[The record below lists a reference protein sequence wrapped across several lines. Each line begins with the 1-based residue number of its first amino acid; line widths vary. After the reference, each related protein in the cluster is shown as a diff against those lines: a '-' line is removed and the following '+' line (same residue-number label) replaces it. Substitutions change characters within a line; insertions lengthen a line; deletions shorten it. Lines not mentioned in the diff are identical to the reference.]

1 MVISIKNL
9 MKHYEDQLVLDR
21 INLEIKEGEI
31 FGILGPAASGKTTLM
46 QCLLAITTYDKG
58 SIKLFDEPISP
69 AKNAVKKRIGVCFD
83 EDAFFETLNI
93 YDNLFYFTNLYLKDK
108 IQSQEAVEEVLSFL
122 EMKEMKKMLAGKLD
136 HEKRRLLNLACGI
149 AHKPDLLIV
158 DGGVGNI
165 DMKIRE
171 RILRKLQELKKHGM
185 TILYLTHSV
194 EDVEDICDRIAILD
208 GGRILASGTKEE
220 LKKSISLGEKSR
232 IRVYHIEEE
241 QLREIRQIPGVFY
254 TGYEKEIL
262 TVKSKKGRNN
272 LIHILQYLQKQDI
285 ATGEIISEMPTLYDV
300 FWEMTGKPYGDKVIR
315 TGGE

>member
-21 INLEIKEGEI
+21 INLEVQEGEI
-31 FGILGPAASGKTTLM
+31 FGILGPTASGKTTLM
-46 QCLLAITTYDKG
+46 QCMLAITTYDKG
-58 SIKLFDEPISP
+58 SIKIFDEPVSP
-69 AKNAVKKRIGVCFD
+69 TKYSVKQRIGVCFD

-108 IQSQEAVEEVLSFL
+108 IKSQEAVENVLSFL
-122 EMKEMKKMLAGKLD
+122 ELKEAKKMMAGKLD
-136 HEKRRLLNLACGI
+136 NEKRRLLNLACGI
-149 AHKPDLLIV
+149 AHRPNLLIV

-165 DMKIRE
+165 DMKVRE
-171 RILRKLQELKKHGM
+171 RILRKLQELKKCGM

-208 GGRILASGTKEE
+208 NGRILASGTKEE

-232 IRVYHIEEE
+232 IRVYHIDEE
-241 QLREIRQIPGVFY
+241 QILEIKQIPGVFY

-272 LIHILQYLQKQDI
+272 LIHILQYLQQHDI